1 MKIDSRKLE
10 SSTHEQPLLK
20 HLVC

>member
-1 MKIDSRKLE
+1 MKIDSKKLG
-10 SSTHEQPLLK
+10 STTHEQPFLK